1 MPHYSTIPFTAMINF
16 LKIFLTL
23 VWILMVYMVVSTSLE
38 SSLFE
43 QWDFLGSIPWMRATL
58 WDFYANVL
66 VIYLY
71 VLYREKSIVAKIL
84 WLVLFFCLGSIATI
98 AYVLIQ
104 LFGLKSNQGV
114 DEILK
119 PKVAHG

>member
-1 MPHYSTIPFTAMINF
+1 MVNF
-16 LKIFLTL
+16 LKLFLSV
-23 VWILMVYMVVSTSLE
+23 VWIFMVYMVISTSLE

-71 VLYREKSIVAKIL
+71 VLYRENSVAIKIV

-104 LFGLKSNQGV
+104 LFGLKESQGI
-114 DEILK
+114 EAILK
-119 PKVAHG
+119 PRISHG

>member
-1 MPHYSTIPFTAMINF
+1 MVNF
-16 LKIFLTL
+16 LKVFLSI
-23 VWILMVYMVVSTSLE
+23 VWVFMVYMVVSTSLE

-43 QWDFLGSIPWMRATL
+43 QWNFLGSIPWMRATL

-71 VLYREKSIVAKIL
+71 ILYREESIALKIV

-98 AYVLIQ
+98 GYVLIQ
-104 LFGLKSNQGV
+104 LFGLKSGQGI
-114 DEILK
+114 EWILK
-119 PKVAHG
+119 RKVTHG